1 MYQVVEIKVKLNNLN
16 MGPKEVEETDDWDN
30 HGDIIN
36 F

>member
-16 MGPKEVEETDDWDN
+16 RDPKDVEETEDWGN
-30 HGDIIN
+30 PGDIIY

>member
-16 MGPKEVEETDDWDN
+16 LDPKDVEETEDWDSP
-30 HGDIIN
+30 GDIIY